1 MDRFIRHERVLFL
14 NLSKRGQRRGK
25 ICGNLAF
32 DGASYRFKSDISFWR
47 ATGDAHKRTL
57 SAPERKG
64 MSENMTILIV
74 VIVLLLLFG
83 GGGYGYRRWSR

>member
-1 MDRFIRHERVLFL
+1 MDQVHSSLTNERVLFL
-14 NLSKRGQRRGK
+14 NLCKRGQRRGK

-32 DGASYRFKSDISFWR
+32 DERHIILAQPVKRD
-47 ATGDAHKRTL
+47 KRTL
-57 SAPERKG
+57 FAPERKG

>member
-1 MDRFIRHERVLFL
+1 MKADKRSLF
-14 NLSKRGQRRGK
+14 
-25 ICGNLAF
+25 
-32 DGASYRFKSDISFWR
+32 
-47 ATGDAHKRTL
+47 
-57 SAPERKG
+57 APGRKG

>member
-1 MDRFIRHERVLFL
+1 MKRL
-14 NLSKRGQRRGK
+14 N
-25 ICGNLAF
+25 
-32 DGASYRFKSDISFWR
+32 ASR
-47 ATGDAHKRTL
+47 A
-57 SAPERKG
+57 KG